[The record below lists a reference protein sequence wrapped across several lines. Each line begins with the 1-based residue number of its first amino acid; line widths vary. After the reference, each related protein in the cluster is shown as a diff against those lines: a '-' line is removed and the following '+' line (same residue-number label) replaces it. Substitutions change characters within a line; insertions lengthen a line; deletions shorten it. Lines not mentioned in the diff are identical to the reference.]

1 MEEYES
7 IFLSLDI
14 ENSGEIDIEGLKK
27 SVEKAKVPSINDAT
41 RETVMVILG
50 TLGFLTNV
58 PVHLSIFRCPALP
71 DYLGLL

>member
-41 RETVMVILG
+41 RETVMVIL
-50 TLGFLTNV
+50 TNV